1 MQIADGAGHFFLFD
15 PVHHPHQDLAGID
28 VFDEDPL
35 AAGKGQDRLLAFL
48 RVFTPAAATVGV
60 CDLRRPVPQARPWGA
75 R

>member
-48 RVFTPAAATVGV
+48 RVFTPAPP
-60 CDLRRPVPQARPWGA
+60 R
-75 R
+75 